1 MLQFTQYTKIK
12 FVTINSQYC
21 NFLRTFDSRVPYNAD
36 AKKLRPFIGILFRVH
51 DIDYFAP
58 LSSPKTKHRRMN
70 DTIDFMK
77 IDHGELG
84 AINFNNMIP
93 VTPANYQEI
102 PLNKV
107 PDDMKEYFR
116 YELLK
121 NQLRWLNKHKEKV
134 YKKSLLLYH
143 LYKEDKLSLR
153 VRNRCCNYLVLEE
166 KCLEYNKEM
175 VEI

>member
-1 MLQFTQYTKIK
+1 MI
-12 FVTINSQYC
+12 
-21 NFLRTFDSRVPYNAD
+21 FLRTFDSRVPYNAD

-51 DIDYFAP
+51 NIDYFAP
-58 LSSPKTKHRRMN
+58 LSSPKIKHKRMS

>member
-1 MLQFTQYTKIK
+1 MI
-12 FVTINSQYC
+12 
-21 NFLRTFDSRVPYNAD
+21 FLRTFDSRVPYNAD

-102 PLNKV
+102 PLNEV
-107 PDDMKEYFR
+107 PDDMGEYFR
-116 YELLK
+116 YALLK
-121 NQLRWLNKHKEKV
+121 NQLRWLNKHKDEI
-134 YKKSLLLYH
+134 YKKSRLLYEQ
-143 LYKEDKLSLR
+143 YKKDKLPFH
-153 VRNRCCNYLVLEE
+153 VKTRCCNYLVLEE

>member
-1 MLQFTQYTKIK
+1 MI
-12 FVTINSQYC
+12 
-21 NFLRTFDSRVPYNAD
+21 FLRTFDSRVPYNAD

-58 LSSPKTKHRRMN
+58 LSSPKTKHRRLN

-102 PLNKV
+102 PLNEV
-107 PDDMKEYFR
+107 PDDMSDICII
-116 YELLK
+116 
-121 NQLRWLNKHKEKV
+121 
-134 YKKSLLLYH
+134 KKSI
-143 LYKEDKLSLR
+143 K
-153 VRNRCCNYLVLEE
+153 
-166 KCLEYNKEM
+166 M
-175 VEI
+175 VK